1 MRQSTKA
8 ALCLLVAALAAPAA
22 WGTLAVELTEADM
35 IQEAEVI
42 VAGHCTQVQ
51 SQWVDRD
58 LVTLATIQVSEVL
71 KGQAGSQVT
80 VVLPGGVDANRPVPI
95 AMSFPGAPEISQ
107 QEDVVLF
114 LTSEGRVADGYSI
127 VGWSQG
133 KFSLIDDPQ
142 SGQKMATQDLGALNL
157 QARNGALRR
166 GSVKTFPL
174 AQLRQKVQ
182 ETLAAEKP
190 ERPR

>member
-1 MRQSTKA
+1 MRHSTKA
-8 ALCLLVAALAAPAA
+8 ALCLLVAALAVPAA
-22 WGTLAVELTEADM
+22 WATLAVERTEADL
-35 IQEAEVI
+35 IQDADVI
-42 VAGHCTQVQ
+42 VTGHCSQVQ

-71 KGQAGSQVT
+71 KGQAGAQVT

-107 QEDVVLF
+107 QEDVLLF
-114 LTSEGRVADGYSI
+114 LTSEDRVANGYAI

-133 KFSLIDDPQ
+133 KFSLVDNPQ

-157 QARNGALRR
+157 QGRDGALRR

-174 AQLRQKVQ
+174 AQLRQKIQ
-182 ETLAAEKP
+182 QTLAVEKP